1 MYSNLGGVVA
11 LAILVVPAI
20 SNMVL
25 LRLQLD
31 LCSLLIQ
38 CLSHSSCTQSDN
50 HLKSS
55 RYHLSISHLQ
65 IQATMS
71 TGITHYS
78 LRSIIV
84 SAAIQKLEA
93 VVTSNLSAPASTVE
107 FWLDNGATAEQAA
120 DWGDLIWQNTPSYVA
135 DLINHYATEWKN
147 SKAE

>member
-1 MYSNLGGVVA
+1 
-11 LAILVVPAI
+11 
-20 SNMVL
+20 
-25 LRLQLD
+25 
-31 LCSLLIQ
+31 
-38 CLSHSSCTQSDN
+38 
-50 HLKSS
+50 
-55 RYHLSISHLQ
+55 
-65 IQATMS
+65 MS